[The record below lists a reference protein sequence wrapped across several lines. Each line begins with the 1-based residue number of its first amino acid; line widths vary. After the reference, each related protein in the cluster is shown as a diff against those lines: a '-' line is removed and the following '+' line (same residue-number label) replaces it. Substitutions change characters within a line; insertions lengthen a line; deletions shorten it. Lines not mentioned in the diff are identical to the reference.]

1 MMKQTV
7 RTQSCTS
14 LFLFLLAGLA
24 ACDGCS
30 KQKAAEDSLDG
41 GKADRYITFAAE
53 NTGLQLQ
60 LSEKWTP
67 LLNPNMPESTIVDA
81 RYVVPLKGL
90 PVRPRIIV
98 SQFALGTE
106 AENKLDELV
115 DEAID
120 QLKGTLRRPNV
131 KIKRVSTRSLTIDGR
146 SAGGFD
152 LKYAVTDPK
161 SERESRII
169 QRTLLIV
176 SQDSNQNRY
185 KVEITATYVE
195 TDDTEVADEVESMFN
210 SIKFNR

>member
-1 MMKQTV
+1 MMKEVIRGQ
-7 RTQSCTS
+7 RGP
-14 LFLFLLAGLA
+14 LFFIFLLAGVTG
-24 ACDGCS
+24 CDGCS
-30 KQKAAEDSLDG
+30 KQKEAEDSLDG
-41 GKADRYITFAAE
+41 GNTTRYMTFAAE

-67 LLNPNMPESTIVDA
+67 MLNPNMPESIIVDA

-90 PVRPRIIV
+90 PVRPRITV
-98 SQFALGTE
+98 SQYALGID
-106 AENKLDELV
+106 AERKLNGLV

-120 QLKGTLRRPNV
+120 QLKTTLRRPNV
-131 KIKRVSTRSLTIDGR
+131 KIKRVSTRSLIIDGR

-152 LKYAVTDPK
+152 LKYAVVEPK

-169 QRTLLIV
+169 QRTLLIIP
-176 SQDSNQNRY
+176 QDSNQNRY

-195 TDDTEVADEVESMFN
+195 TDDREVADEVESMFN